1 MVGKRSIENRLDG
14 LETESGDSR
23 SALVI
28 YHPDV
33 DEYRRAGEAV
43 DVEECNPDII
53 LRLPADVSVSNDGRS
68 DA

>member
-1 MVGKRSIENRLDG
+1 MDGKRSIENRLNG

-33 DEYRRAGEAV
+33 DEYRRAGEVV
-43 DVEECNPDII
+43 DIEECNPGII
-53 LRLPADVSVSNDGRS
+53 LRLPAGVSGSKES
-68 DA
+68 A